1 MAHTFDELVAI
12 QRAADQAHS
21 RVEDL
26 RDEYGP
32 PAHTPWTELRTDT
45 YATAWRTWRD
55 LARTVQTAVTEH
67 AREQGIARSEVEA
80 DVKTTARHPRPAGQD

>member
-1 MAHTFDELVAI
+1 MAHTFDELVAM

-45 YATAWRTWRD
+45 YTTAWRTWRD

-80 DVKTTARHPRPAGQD
+80 DVKTTARQPRPAGQV